1 MAKFSIDIRARSANM
16 DNARIIVQNL
26 VQIIPVIVD
35 AYKLTSFYAAKAIAP
50 LGPIQREEDD
60 LSVGL
65 KQLRKPENR
74 STSLVESIF
83 ERSDLNSLSFSIGA
97 ENNAPDGV
105 KVIMQEYGYPYDTTG
120 DSSEDDEDDDSEKT
134 GLRRG
139 FKPYPPNPKNSK
151 RYRGLE
157 NASIRGV
164 GYLRAGLV
172 AASKTLAFGN
182 AGPANRYKAFRLPY
196 VSKADVVNYQNIV
209 KDNIALTIQ
218 KFVIEYAKGKVN
230 FSGVGLGS
238 VREPKISSTGSSKVP
253 FSQGLINDTKNR
265 LGYFV
270 GPYNKLN
277 LQEFTPLSKYTS
289 KFGTI
294 VVDFDGLLDI
304 ASNFGAFNTRTL
316 SRRTSF
322 TGREKAPRRDFLI

>member
-1 MAKFSIDIRARSANM
+1 MAKLSVDIRARSSNM

-26 VQIIPVIVD
+26 VQIIPVIINT
-35 AYKLTSFYAAKAIAP
+35 YKSTAFYSAKAIAP
-50 LGPIQREEDD
+50 QGPEQREGYEA
-60 LSVGL
+60 LL
-65 KQLRKPENR
+65 NYTIRKPKNR
-74 STSLVESIF
+74 STSLVNSIF
-83 ERSDLNSLSFSIGA
+83 LRSAPDNLSFSIGA

-105 KVIMQEYGYPYDTTG
+105 KVIMQEYGYPYDTTD
-120 DSSEDDEDDDSEKT
+120 DSSEDDDDTDSEKT

-151 RYRGLE
+151 KYRKLE
-157 NASIRGV
+157 NADIRGV

-172 AASKTLAFGN
+172 SASKALAFGN
-182 AGPANRYKAFRLPY
+182 AGSANRSDSLRVPY

-209 KDNIALTIQ
+209 KDNIALAIQ
-218 KFVIEYAKGKVN
+218 KFVIDYAKGRVN
-230 FSGVGLGS
+230 FSGVGLGTIK
-238 VREPKISSTGSSKVP
+238 EPTTSSTGASKVP
-253 FSQGLINDTKNR
+253 FSQGLIDDAKTR

-277 LQEFTPLSKYTS
+277 LQEFTPISKYTS
-289 KFGTI
+289 KFGTVI
-294 VVDFDGLLDI
+294 IDFDGLLDI